1 MNESG
6 HIVKGFNGEKENTEG
21 QTRFTKPP
29 KKIITNKVPKKAKLS
44 SRSYGLIKKAA
55 SKIRESL
62 ARKMEAQKVELA
74 KQYQE
79 AHETVREEAQNQ
91 NTKNRN
97 EYDGDRLQ
105 RLTNALGSIGVKL
118 ILSDYAAS
126 RLSVYGQPKAIKMP
140 NFWSNIKDTLS
151 NAHMVDRE
159 YKDIGRAF
167 KYGGS
172 ERGIEGLDS
181 MYKMMN
187 ESKNIQ
193 NPEKREAP
201 VQEPVQ
207 PKVPEQPKS
216 GINIDDYLKNFDPQ
230 QPSIEATNKEVDARL
245 AETEAGINDR
255 FSQMMSN
262 LGGNEHEQVVQPVE
276 TPQIEKPVNQAFI
289 PSEAKKEEPNRSEL
303 NAKVANVFEGL
314 LEKKVQKEAKT
325 ANSEPVTTSTT
336 TTTNKSEENL
346 DREALMQD
354 LINRY
359 GINKSVAATPSVVPT
374 QKADTK
380 VSTQPSI
387 QYRNSTIGEIYTS
400 EPKPKLQKEIEIP
413 YNVPPEEYYKILSEE
428 SIKKATEEAN
438 KRIAV
443 EEEAKRLREQL
454 KNAREELERLTTQQD
469 LSQPN
474 PNFIGVVS
482 PHK

>member
-1 MNESG
+1 MNGS
-6 HIVKGFNGEKENTEG
+6 IIKFGETPE
-21 QTRFTKPP
+21 
-29 KKIITNKVPKKAKLS
+29 KVSVDISSKKAKLS
-44 SRSYGLIKKAA
+44 SRSFALIKKAA

-62 ARKMEAQKVELA
+62 AQKMEAQKVELA

-230 QPSIEATNKEVDARL
+230 QPSIEATNKEVDAQL

-303 NAKVANVFEGL
+303 NAKVANVFESL
-314 LEKKVQKEAKT
+314 LEKRVKDEAK
-325 ANSEPVTTSTT
+325 ASNSEPVATSTT

-359 GINKSVAATPSVVPT
+359 GINQSVAST

-400 EPKPKLQKEIEIP
+400 EPKPEVQEVTKNKTSDDSKEETR
-413 YNVPPEEYYKILSEE
+413 EEMI
-428 SIKKATEEAN
+428 
-438 KRIAV
+438 KRIYV
-443 EEEAKRLREQL
+443 EQTMKEFDEKMKAQAEAKKYKELANSLEEKVKQLEEQL
-454 KNAREELERLTTQQD
+454 ANQG
-469 LSQPN
+469 LSQNN
-474 PNFIGVVS
+474 PNFGGVVS
-482 PHK
+482 PRKR

>member
-1 MNESG
+1 MNGSIINFVETP
-6 HIVKGFNGEKENTEG
+6 KEVG
-21 QTRFTKPP
+21 VD
-29 KKIITNKVPKKAKLS
+29 ISSKKAKLS
-44 SRSYGLIKKAA
+44 SRSFALIKKAA

-62 ARKMEAQKVELA
+62 AQKMEAQKVELA

-79 AHETVREEAQNQ
+79 AHETVRAEAQNQ

-303 NAKVANVFEGL
+303 NAKVANVFESL
-314 LEKKVQKEAKT
+314 LEKRVKDEAK
-325 ANSEPVTTSTT
+325 ASNSEPVATSTT

-359 GINKSVAATPSVVPT
+359 GINQSVAST

-400 EPKPKLQKEIEIP
+400 EPKPEVQEVTKNKTSDDSKEETR
-413 YNVPPEEYYKILSEE
+413 EEMI
-428 SIKKATEEAN
+428 
-438 KRIAV
+438 KRIYV
-443 EEEAKRLREQL
+443 EQTMKEFDEKMKAQAEAKKYKDLANSLEEKVKQLEEQL
-454 KNAREELERLTTQQD
+454 ANQG
-469 LSQPN
+469 LSQNN
-474 PNFIGVVS
+474 PNFGGVVS
-482 PHK
+482 PYKR

>member
-1 MNESG
+1 MNGSIINFVETP
-6 HIVKGFNGEKENTEG
+6 KEVG
-21 QTRFTKPP
+21 VD
-29 KKIITNKVPKKAKLS
+29 ISSKKAKLS
-44 SRSYGLIKKAA
+44 SRSFALIKKAA

-62 ARKMEAQKVELA
+62 AQKMETQKVELA

-79 AHETVREEAQNQ
+79 AHETVRAEAQNQ

-230 QPSIEATNKEVDARL
+230 QPSIEATNKEVDAQL

-255 FSQMMSN
+255 FSQIMSN
-262 LGGNEHEQVVQPVE
+262 LGVNEHEQVVQPVE

-303 NAKVANVFEGL
+303 NAKVANVFESL
-314 LEKKVQKEAKT
+314 LEKRVKDEAK
-325 ANSEPVTTSTT
+325 ASNSEPVTTSTT
-336 TTTNKSEENL
+336 ATTNKSGENL

-359 GINKSVAATPSVVPT
+359 GINQSVAST

-400 EPKPKLQKEIEIP
+400 EPKPEVQEVTKNKTSDDSKEETR
-413 YNVPPEEYYKILSEE
+413 EEMI
-428 SIKKATEEAN
+428 
-438 KRIAV
+438 KRIYV
-443 EEEAKRLREQL
+443 EQTMKEFDEKMKAQAEAKKYKDLANSLEEKVKQLEEQL
-454 KNAREELERLTTQQD
+454 AKSE
-469 LSQPN
+469 PN
-474 PNFIGVVS
+474 PNFVGVN
-482 PHK
+482 PRTR

>member
-1 MNESG
+1 MNGSIINFVETP
-6 HIVKGFNGEKENTEG
+6 KEVG
-21 QTRFTKPP
+21 VD
-29 KKIITNKVPKKAKLS
+29 ISSKKAKLS
-44 SRSYGLIKKAA
+44 SRSFALIKKAA

-62 ARKMEAQKVELA
+62 AQKMEAQKVELA

-79 AHETVREEAQNQ
+79 AHETVRAEAQNQ
-91 NTKNRN
+91 NTKNRD

-126 RLSVYGQPKAIKMP
+126 RLNVYGQPKAIKTP
-140 NFWSNIKDTLS
+140 NFWGNIKNALS

-193 NPEKREAP
+193 NPVKRETP

-216 GINIDDYLKNFDPQ
+216 GINIDDYLKNFAPQ
-230 QPSIEATNKEVDARL
+230 QPSFEATNKEVDDQL
-245 AETEAGINDR
+245 AEAEAGINDR
-255 FSQMMSN
+255 FSKMMSN
-262 LGGNEHEQVVQPVE
+262 LGGNEHEQVAQPVE
-276 TPQIEKPVNQAFI
+276 PQQIEKTVNQTFI
-289 PSEAKKEEPNRSEL
+289 PSETKEEESKRAEL

-314 LEKKVQKEAKT
+314 LEKRVQEEAKT
-325 ANSEPVTTSTT
+325 ANSEPVATSTT
-336 TTTNKSEENL
+336 ATTNKSEENL

-359 GINKSVAATPSVVPT
+359 GINQSVAATPPVVPT

-387 QYRNSTIGEIYTS
+387 QYRNSTIGEIYTP
-400 EPKPKLQKEIEIP
+400 EPKPEVQEVAKNKASDDSKEETR
-413 YNVPPEEYYKILSEE
+413 EEMI
-428 SIKKATEEAN
+428 
-438 KRIAV
+438 KRIYV
-443 EEEAKRLREQL
+443 EQTMREFDAKMEAEKEAEKYKALANSLEEKVKQLEEQL
-454 KNAREELERLTTQQD
+454 AKFE
-469 LSQPN
+469 PN
-474 PNFIGVVS
+474 PNFVGVN
-482 PHK
+482 PRTR

>member
-1 MNESG
+1 MNGSIINFVETP
-6 HIVKGFNGEKENTEG
+6 KEVG
-21 QTRFTKPP
+21 VD
-29 KKIITNKVPKKAKLS
+29 ISSKKAKLS
-44 SRSYGLIKKAA
+44 SRSFALIKKAA

-62 ARKMEAQKVELA
+62 AQKMEAQKVELA

-230 QPSIEATNKEVDARL
+230 QPSIEATNKEVDAQL

-262 LGGNEHEQVVQPVE
+262 LGRNEHEQVVQPVE

-303 NAKVANVFEGL
+303 NAKVANVFESL
-314 LEKKVQKEAKT
+314 LEKRVKDEAK
-325 ANSEPVTTSTT
+325 ASNSEPVATSTT

-359 GINKSVAATPSVVPT
+359 GINQSVAST

-400 EPKPKLQKEIEIP
+400 EPKPEVQEVTKNKTSDDSKEETR
-413 YNVPPEEYYKILSEE
+413 EEMI
-428 SIKKATEEAN
+428 
-438 KRIAV
+438 KRIYV
-443 EEEAKRLREQL
+443 EQTMKEFDEKMKAQAEAKKYKDLANSLEEKVKQLEEQL
-454 KNAREELERLTTQQD
+454 ANQG
-469 LSQPN
+469 LSQNN
-474 PNFIGVVS
+474 PNFEGVVS
-482 PHK
+482 PYKR

>member
-1 MNESG
+1 MNGSIINFVETP
-6 HIVKGFNGEKENTEG
+6 KEVG
-21 QTRFTKPP
+21 VD
-29 KKIITNKVPKKAKLS
+29 ISSKKAKLS
-44 SRSYGLIKKAA
+44 SRSFALIKKAA
-55 SKIRESL
+55 SKIRKSL
-62 ARKMEAQKVELA
+62 AQKMEAQKVELA

-79 AHETVREEAQNQ
+79 AHEAVRAEAQNQ

-105 RLTNALGSIGVKL
+105 RLTNELGSIGVKL

-193 NPEKREAP
+193 NLEKREAP
-201 VQEPVQ
+201 LQKPVQ
-207 PKVPEQPKS
+207 PKVPEQP
-216 GINIDDYLKNFDPQ
+216 
-230 QPSIEATNKEVDARL
+230 SIEAANKEVDARL

-276 TPQIEKPVNQAFI
+276 TPQIEKPVNRAFI

-303 NAKVANVFEGL
+303 NAKVANVFESL
-314 LEKKVQKEAKT
+314 LEKRVKDEAK
-325 ANSEPVTTSTT
+325 ASNSEPVTTSTT
-336 TTTNKSEENL
+336 ATTNKSEENL

-359 GINKSVAATPSVVPT
+359 GINQSVAATQPDVPT

-380 VSTQPSI
+380 VSAQPSI
-387 QYRNSTIGEIYTS
+387 HYLNSTIGNVYTT
-400 EPKPKLQKEIEIP
+400 EPKPEVQEVTKNKASDDSKEETR
-413 YNVPPEEYYKILSEE
+413 EEMI
-428 SIKKATEEAN
+428 
-438 KRIAV
+438 KRIYV
-443 EEEAKRLREQL
+443 EQTMKEFDEKMKAQAEAKKYKDLANSLEEKVKQLEEQL
-454 KNAREELERLTTQQD
+454 AKSE
-469 LSQPN
+469 PN
-474 PNFIGVVS
+474 PNFVGVN
-482 PHK
+482 PRTR

>member
-1 MNESG
+1 MNGSIINFVETP
-6 HIVKGFNGEKENTEG
+6 KEVG
-21 QTRFTKPP
+21 VD
-29 KKIITNKVPKKAKLS
+29 ISSKKAKLS
-44 SRSYGLIKKAA
+44 SRSFALIKKAA

-62 ARKMEAQKVELA
+62 AQKMEAQKVELA

-79 AHETVREEAQNQ
+79 AHETVRAEAQNQ
-91 NTKNRN
+91 NTKNRD

-126 RLSVYGQPKAIKMP
+126 RLSVYGQPKAIKTP
-140 NFWSNIKDTLS
+140 NFWGNIKNALS

-172 ERGIEGLDS
+172 ERGIECLDS

-193 NPEKREAP
+193 NPVKRETP

-207 PKVPEQPKS
+207 PKIPEQPKS
-216 GINIDDYLKNFDPQ
+216 GINIDDYLKNFAPQ
-230 QPSIEATNKEVDARL
+230 QPSFEATNKEVDDQL
-245 AETEAGINDR
+245 AEAEAGINDR
-255 FSQMMSN
+255 FSKMMSN
-262 LGGNEHEQVVQPVE
+262 LGGNEQVAQPVE
-276 TPQIEKPVNQAFI
+276 PRQIEKPVNQTFI
-289 PSEAKKEEPNRSEL
+289 PSETKEEESKRAEL

-314 LEKKVQKEAKT
+314 LEKRVQEEAKT

-336 TTTNKSEENL
+336 ATTNKSEENL

-359 GINKSVAATPSVVPT
+359 GINQSVAATPSSVVPT

-380 VSTQPSI
+380 VS
-387 QYRNSTIGEIYTS
+387 
-400 EPKPKLQKEIEIP
+400 KADAKKEIEIP
-413 YNVPPEEYYKILSEE
+413 YNVSPEEYYKILSEK
-428 SIKKATEEAN
+428 SIEEATKLAY

-443 EEEAKRLREQL
+443 EEENERLREEL
-454 KNAREELERLTTQQD
+454 KKAREELERLTTQQG

-474 PNFIGVVS
+474 PNFVGVN
-482 PHK
+482 PRTR

>member
-1 MNESG
+1 MNGSIINFVETP
-6 HIVKGFNGEKENTEG
+6 KEVG
-21 QTRFTKPP
+21 VD
-29 KKIITNKVPKKAKLS
+29 ISSKKAKLS
-44 SRSYGLIKKAA
+44 SRSFALIKKAA
-55 SKIRESL
+55 SKIRKSL
-62 ARKMEAQKVELA
+62 AQKMEAQKVELA

-79 AHETVREEAQNQ
+79 AHEAVRAEAQNQ

-105 RLTNALGSIGVKL
+105 RLTNELGSIGVKL

-151 NAHMVDRE
+151 NAHMVGRE

-201 VQEPVQ
+201 VQKPVQ

-216 GINIDDYLKNFDPQ
+216 GVNIDDYLKNFAPQ
-230 QPSIEATNKEVDARL
+230 QPSIEAANKEVDDQL
-245 AETEAGINDR
+245 AEAEAGINDR
-255 FSQMMSN
+255 FSKMMSN
-262 LGGNEHEQVVQPVE
+262 LGGNEQVVQPVE
-276 TPQIEKPVNQAFI
+276 PQQIEKTVNQTFI
-289 PSEAKKEEPNRSEL
+289 PSETKEEESKRAEL

-314 LEKKVQKEAKT
+314 LEKRVQEEAKT
-325 ANSEPVTTSTT
+325 ANSEPAATSTT
-336 TTTNKSEENL
+336 ATTNKSEENL

-359 GINKSVAATPSVVPT
+359 GINQSVAATPSVVPT

-400 EPKPKLQKEIEIP
+400 EPKPEVQEVTKNKTSDDSKEETR
-413 YNVPPEEYYKILSEE
+413 EEMI
-428 SIKKATEEAN
+428 
-438 KRIAV
+438 KRIYV
-443 EEEAKRLREQL
+443 EQTMKEFDEKMKAQAEAKKYKDLANSLEEKVKQLEEQL
-454 KNAREELERLTTQQD
+454 AKSE
-469 LSQPN
+469 PN
-474 PNFIGVVS
+474 PSFDSFN
-482 PHK
+482 PRTR

>member
-1 MNESG
+1 MNGSIINFVETP
-6 HIVKGFNGEKENTEG
+6 KEVG
-21 QTRFTKPP
+21 VD
-29 KKIITNKVPKKAKLS
+29 ISSKKAKLS
-44 SRSYGLIKKAA
+44 SRSFALIKKAA

-62 ARKMEAQKVELA
+62 AQKMEAQKVELA

-262 LGGNEHEQVVQPVE
+262 LGGNEQVVQPVE

-303 NAKVANVFEGL
+303 NAKVANVFESL
-314 LEKKVQKEAKT
+314 LEKRVKDEAK
-325 ANSEPVTTSTT
+325 ASNSEPVATSTT

-359 GINKSVAATPSVVPT
+359 GINQSVAST

-400 EPKPKLQKEIEIP
+400 EPKPEVQEVTKNKTSDDSKEETR
-413 YNVPPEEYYKILSEE
+413 EEMI
-428 SIKKATEEAN
+428 
-438 KRIAV
+438 KRIYV
-443 EEEAKRLREQL
+443 EQTMKEFDEKMKAQAEAKKYKALANSLEEKVKQLEEQL
-454 KNAREELERLTTQQD
+454 AKQG

-474 PNFIGVVS
+474 PNSEVVS
-482 PHK
+482 PYKR

>member
-1 MNESG
+1 MNGSIINFVETP
-6 HIVKGFNGEKENTEG
+6 KEVSVD
-21 QTRFTKPP
+21 
-29 KKIITNKVPKKAKLS
+29 ISSKKAKLS
-44 SRSYGLIKKAA
+44 SRSFALIKKAA

-62 ARKMEAQKVELA
+62 AQKMEAQKVKLA

-79 AHETVREEAQNQ
+79 AHETVRAEAQNQ

-303 NAKVANVFEGL
+303 NAKVANVFESL
-314 LEKKVQKEAKT
+314 LEKRVKDEAK
-325 ANSEPVTTSTT
+325 ASNSEPVATSTT

-359 GINKSVAATPSVVPT
+359 GINQSVAST

-400 EPKPKLQKEIEIP
+400 EPKPEVQEVTKNKASDDSKEETR
-413 YNVPPEEYYKILSEE
+413 EEMI
-428 SIKKATEEAN
+428 
-438 KRIAV
+438 KRIYLEQTMREFDAKMKAEKEAEKYKALV
-443 EEEAKRLREQL
+443 NSLEEKVKQLEEQL
-454 KNAREELERLTTQQD
+454 ANQG
-469 LSQPN
+469 LSQNN
-474 PNFIGVVS
+474 PNFGGVVS
-482 PHK
+482 PRKR

>member
-1 MNESG
+1 MNGSIINFVETP
-6 HIVKGFNGEKENTEG
+6 KEVG
-21 QTRFTKPP
+21 VD
-29 KKIITNKVPKKAKLS
+29 ISSKKAKLS
-44 SRSYGLIKKAA
+44 SRSFALIKKAA

-62 ARKMEAQKVELA
+62 AQKMEAQKVELA

-207 PKVPEQPKS
+207 PKS

-303 NAKVANVFEGL
+303 NAKVANVFESL
-314 LEKKVQKEAKT
+314 LEKRVKDEAK
-325 ANSEPVTTSTT
+325 ASNSEPVATSTT
-336 TTTNKSEENL
+336 ATTNKSEENL

-359 GINKSVAATPSVVPT
+359 GINQSVAST

-400 EPKPKLQKEIEIP
+400 EPKPEVQEVTKNKTSDDSKEETR
-413 YNVPPEEYYKILSEE
+413 EEMI
-428 SIKKATEEAN
+428 
-438 KRIAV
+438 KRIYV
-443 EEEAKRLREQL
+443 EQTMKEFDEKMKAQAEAKKYKDLANSLEEKVKQLEEQL
-454 KNAREELERLTTQQD
+454 ANQG
-469 LSQPN
+469 LSQNN
-474 PNFIGVVS
+474 PNFGGVVS
-482 PHK
+482 PRKR

>member
-1 MNESG
+1 MNGSIINFVETP
-6 HIVKGFNGEKENTEG
+6 KEVG
-21 QTRFTKPP
+21 VD
-29 KKIITNKVPKKAKLS
+29 ISSKKAKLS
-44 SRSYGLIKKAA
+44 SRSFALIKKAA

-62 ARKMEAQKVELA
+62 AQKMEAQKVELA

-79 AHETVREEAQNQ
+79 AHETVRAEAQNQ

-303 NAKVANVFEGL
+303 NAKVANVFESL
-314 LEKKVQKEAKT
+314 LEKRVKDEAK
-325 ANSEPVTTSTT
+325 ASNSEPVTTSTT
-336 TTTNKSEENL
+336 ATTNKSEENL

-359 GINKSVAATPSVVPT
+359 GINQSVAST

-400 EPKPKLQKEIEIP
+400 EPKPEVQEVTKNKVSAASKEETR
-413 YNVPPEEYYKILSEE
+413 EEMI
-428 SIKKATEEAN
+428 
-438 KRIAV
+438 KRIYV
-443 EEEAKRLREQL
+443 EQTMREFDAKMKAEKEAEKYKALVNSLEEKVKQLEEQL
-454 KNAREELERLTTQQD
+454 AKQG

-474 PNFIGVVS
+474 PNFVGVN
-482 PHK
+482 PRTR

>member
-1 MNESG
+1 MNGS
-6 HIVKGFNGEKENTEG
+6 
-21 QTRFTKPP
+21 
-29 KKIITNKVPKKAKLS
+29 IINFVETPEEVGVDISSKKAKLS
-44 SRSYGLIKKAA
+44 SRSFALIKKAA

-62 ARKMEAQKVELA
+62 AQKMEAQKVELA

-262 LGGNEHEQVVQPVE
+262 LGRNEHEQVVQPVE

-303 NAKVANVFEGL
+303 NAKVANVFESL
-314 LEKKVQKEAKT
+314 LEKRVKDEAK
-325 ANSEPVTTSTT
+325 ASNSEPVATSTT

-359 GINKSVAATPSVVPT
+359 GINQSVAST

-400 EPKPKLQKEIEIP
+400 EPKPEVQEVTKNKTSDDSKEETR
-413 YNVPPEEYYKILSEE
+413 EEMI
-428 SIKKATEEAN
+428 
-438 KRIAV
+438 KRIYV
-443 EEEAKRLREQL
+443 EQTMKEFDEKMKAQAEAKKYKDLANSLEEKVKQLEEQL
-454 KNAREELERLTTQQD
+454 ANQG
-469 LSQPN
+469 LSQNN
-474 PNFIGVVS
+474 PNFGGVVS
-482 PHK
+482 PRKR

>member
-1 MNESG
+1 MNGS
-6 HIVKGFNGEKENTEG
+6 
-21 QTRFTKPP
+21 
-29 KKIITNKVPKKAKLS
+29 IINFVETPEEVGVDISSKKAKLS
-44 SRSYGLIKKAA
+44 SRSFALIKKAA

-62 ARKMEAQKVELA
+62 AQKMEAQKVELA

-79 AHETVREEAQNQ
+79 AHETVRAEAQNQ

-201 VQEPVQ
+201 VQKPVQ

-303 NAKVANVFEGL
+303 NAKVANVFESL
-314 LEKKVQKEAKT
+314 LEKRVKDEAK
-325 ANSEPVTTSTT
+325 ASNSEPVATSTT

-359 GINKSVAATPSVVPT
+359 GINQSVAST

-400 EPKPKLQKEIEIP
+400 EPKPEVQEVTKNKTSDDSKEETR
-413 YNVPPEEYYKILSEE
+413 EEMI
-428 SIKKATEEAN
+428 
-438 KRIAV
+438 KRIYV
-443 EEEAKRLREQL
+443 EQTMKEFDEKMKAQAEAKKYKDLANSLEEKVKQLEEQL
-454 KNAREELERLTTQQD
+454 ANQG
-469 LSQPN
+469 LSQNN
-474 PNFIGVVS
+474 PNFGGVVS
-482 PHK
+482 PYKR

>member
-1 MNESG
+1 MNGSIINFVETP
-6 HIVKGFNGEKENTEG
+6 KEVG
-21 QTRFTKPP
+21 VD
-29 KKIITNKVPKKAKLS
+29 ISSKKAKLS
-44 SRSYGLIKKAA
+44 SRSFALIKKAA

-62 ARKMEAQKVELA
+62 AQKMEAQKVELA

-79 AHETVREEAQNQ
+79 AHETVRAEAQNQ

-207 PKVPEQPKS
+207 PKS

-303 NAKVANVFEGL
+303 NAKVANVFESL
-314 LEKKVQKEAKT
+314 LEKRVKDEAK
-325 ANSEPVTTSTT
+325 ASNSEPVTTSTT
-336 TTTNKSEENL
+336 ATTNKSEENL

-359 GINKSVAATPSVVPT
+359 GINQSVAATPSVVPT

-387 QYRNSTIGEIYTS
+387 QYRNSTIGNVYTT
-400 EPKPKLQKEIEIP
+400 EPKPEVQEVTKNKASAASKEETR
-413 YNVPPEEYYKILSEE
+413 EEMI
-428 SIKKATEEAN
+428 
-438 KRIAV
+438 KRIYV
-443 EEEAKRLREQL
+443 EQTMKEFDEKMKAQAEAKKYKDLANSLEEKVKQLEEQL
-454 KNAREELERLTTQQD
+454 ANQG
-469 LSQPN
+469 LSQNN
-474 PNFIGVVS
+474 PNFGGVVS
-482 PHK
+482 PRKR

>member
-1 MNESG
+1 MNGSIINFVETP
-6 HIVKGFNGEKENTEG
+6 KEVG
-21 QTRFTKPP
+21 VD
-29 KKIITNKVPKKAKLS
+29 ISSKKAKLS
-44 SRSYGLIKKAA
+44 SRSFALIKKAA

-62 ARKMEAQKVELA
+62 AQKMEAQKVELA

-207 PKVPEQPKS
+207 PKS

-230 QPSIEATNKEVDARL
+230 QPSIEAINKEVDARL

-303 NAKVANVFEGL
+303 NAKVANVFESL
-314 LEKKVQKEAKT
+314 LEKRVKDEAK
-325 ANSEPVTTSTT
+325 ASNSEPVATSTT
-336 TTTNKSEENL
+336 ATTNKSEENL

-359 GINKSVAATPSVVPT
+359 GINQSVAST

-400 EPKPKLQKEIEIP
+400 EPKPEVQEVTKNKASAASKEETR
-413 YNVPPEEYYKILSEE
+413 EEMI
-428 SIKKATEEAN
+428 
-438 KRIAV
+438 KRIYV
-443 EEEAKRLREQL
+443 EQTMKEFDEKMKAQAEAKKYKDLANSLEEKVKQLEEQL
-454 KNAREELERLTTQQD
+454 ANQG
-469 LSQPN
+469 LSQNN
-474 PNFIGVVS
+474 PNFGGVVS
-482 PHK
+482 PRKR

>member
-1 MNESG
+1 MNGSIINFVETP
-6 HIVKGFNGEKENTEG
+6 KEVG
-21 QTRFTKPP
+21 VD
-29 KKIITNKVPKKAKLS
+29 ISSKKAKLS
-44 SRSYGLIKKAA
+44 SRSFALIKKAA

-62 ARKMEAQKVELA
+62 AQKMEAQKVELA

-79 AHETVREEAQNQ
+79 AHETVRAEAQNQ
-91 NTKNRN
+91 NTKNRD

-126 RLSVYGQPKAIKMP
+126 RLSAYGQPKAIKTP
-140 NFWSNIKDTLS
+140 NFWSNIKNALS

-193 NPEKREAP
+193 NPVKRETP

-216 GINIDDYLKNFDPQ
+216 GINIDDYLKNFAPR
-230 QPSIEATNKEVDARL
+230 QPSFEATNKEVDDQL
-245 AETEAGINDR
+245 AEAEAGINDR
-255 FSQMMSN
+255 FSKMMSN
-262 LGGNEHEQVVQPVE
+262 LGGNEQVVQPVE
-276 TPQIEKPVNQAFI
+276 PQQIEKIVNQTFI
-289 PSEAKKEEPNRSEL
+289 PSETKEEESKRAEL

-314 LEKKVQKEAKT
+314 LEKRVQEAAKT
-325 ANSEPVTTSTT
+325 ANSEPAATSTT
-336 TTTNKSEENL
+336 
-346 DREALMQD
+346 
-354 LINRY
+354 
-359 GINKSVAATPSVVPT
+359 AATPSVVPT

-400 EPKPKLQKEIEIP
+400 EPKPEVQEATKNKASDDSKEETR
-413 YNVPPEEYYKILSEE
+413 EEMI
-428 SIKKATEEAN
+428 
-438 KRIAV
+438 KRIYV
-443 EEEAKRLREQL
+443 EQTMKEFDEKMKAQTEAKKYKDLANSLEEKVKQLEEQL
-454 KNAREELERLTTQQD
+454 AKSE
-469 LSQPN
+469 PN
-474 PNFIGVVS
+474 PNFVGVN
-482 PHK
+482 PRTR

>member
-1 MNESG
+1 MNGSIINFVETP
-6 HIVKGFNGEKENTEG
+6 KEVG
-21 QTRFTKPP
+21 VD
-29 KKIITNKVPKKAKLS
+29 ISSKKAKLS
-44 SRSYGLIKKAA
+44 SRSFALIKKAA

-62 ARKMEAQKVELA
+62 AQKMEAQKVELA

-79 AHETVREEAQNQ
+79 AHETVRAEAQNQ

-303 NAKVANVFEGL
+303 NAKVANVFESL
-314 LEKKVQKEAKT
+314 LEKRVKDEAK
-325 ANSEPVTTSTT
+325 ASNSEPVTTSTT
-336 TTTNKSEENL
+336 ATTNKSGENL

-359 GINKSVAATPSVVPT
+359 GINQSVAST

-400 EPKPKLQKEIEIP
+400 EPKPEVQEVTKNKTSDDSKEETR
-413 YNVPPEEYYKILSEE
+413 EEMI
-428 SIKKATEEAN
+428 
-438 KRIAV
+438 KRIYV
-443 EEEAKRLREQL
+443 EQTMKEFDEKMKAQAEAKKYKDLANSLEEKVKQLEEQL
-454 KNAREELERLTTQQD
+454 AKSE
-469 LSQPN
+469 PN
-474 PNFIGVVS
+474 PNFVGVN
-482 PHK
+482 PRTR

>member
-1 MNESG
+1 MNGSIINFVETP
-6 HIVKGFNGEKENTEG
+6 KEVSVD
-21 QTRFTKPP
+21 
-29 KKIITNKVPKKAKLS
+29 ISSKKAKLS
-44 SRSYGLIKKAA
+44 SRSFALIKKAA

-62 ARKMEAQKVELA
+62 AQKMEAQKVELA

-262 LGGNEHEQVVQPVE
+262 LGRNEHEQVVQPVE

-314 LEKKVQKEAKT
+314 LEKKVQEEVKT
-325 ANSEPVTTSTT
+325 SNSEPVATSTT

-359 GINKSVAATPSVVPT
+359 GINQSVAST

-400 EPKPKLQKEIEIP
+400 ESKPELQKEIEIP

-428 SIKKATEEAN
+428 SIKKATEEAD

-443 EEEAKRLREQL
+443 EEEVKRLREQL

>member
-1 MNESG
+1 MNGSIINFVETP
-6 HIVKGFNGEKENTEG
+6 KEVG
-21 QTRFTKPP
+21 VD
-29 KKIITNKVPKKAKLS
+29 ISSKKAKLS
-44 SRSYGLIKKAA
+44 SRSFALIKKAA

-62 ARKMEAQKVELA
+62 AQKMEAQKVELA

-79 AHETVREEAQNQ
+79 AHETVRAEAQNQ
-91 NTKNRN
+91 NTKNRD

-126 RLSVYGQPKAIKMP
+126 RLSVYGQPKAIKTP
-140 NFWSNIKDTLS
+140 NFWGNIKNALS

-193 NPEKREAP
+193 NPVKRETP

-207 PKVPEQPKS
+207 PKIPEQPKS
-216 GINIDDYLKNFDPQ
+216 GINIDDYLKNFAPQ
-230 QPSIEATNKEVDARL
+230 QPSFEATNKEVDDQL
-245 AETEAGINDR
+245 AEAEAGINDR
-255 FSQMMSN
+255 FSKMMSN
-262 LGGNEHEQVVQPVE
+262 LGGNEQVAQPVE
-276 TPQIEKPVNQAFI
+276 PRQIEKPVNQTFI
-289 PSEAKKEEPNRSEL
+289 PSETKEEESKRAEL

-314 LEKKVQKEAKT
+314 LEKRVQEEAKT

-336 TTTNKSEENL
+336 ATTNKSEENL

-354 LINRY
+354 LINRH
-359 GINKSVAATPSVVPT
+359 GINQSVAATPSSVVPT

-380 VSTQPSI
+380 VS
-387 QYRNSTIGEIYTS
+387 
-400 EPKPKLQKEIEIP
+400 KADAKKEIEIP
-413 YNVPPEEYYKILSEE
+413 YNVSPEEYYKILSEK
-428 SIKKATEEAN
+428 SIEEATKLAY

-443 EEEAKRLREQL
+443 EEENERLREEL
-454 KNAREELERLTTQQD
+454 KKAREELERLTTQQG

-474 PNFIGVVS
+474 PNFVGVN
-482 PHK
+482 PRTR

>member
-1 MNESG
+1 MNGSIINFVETP
-6 HIVKGFNGEKENTEG
+6 KEVG
-21 QTRFTKPP
+21 VD
-29 KKIITNKVPKKAKLS
+29 ISSKKAKLS
-44 SRSYGLIKKAA
+44 SRSFALIKKAA

-62 ARKMEAQKVELA
+62 AQKMEAQKVELA

-79 AHETVREEAQNQ
+79 AHETVRAEAQNQ
-91 NTKNRN
+91 NTKNRD

-105 RLTNALGSIGVKL
+105 RLTSALGSIGVKL

-126 RLSVYGQPKAIKMP
+126 RLSVYGQPKAIKTP
-140 NFWSNIKDTLS
+140 NFWSNIKNALS

-193 NPEKREAP
+193 NPVKRETP

-216 GINIDDYLKNFDPQ
+216 EINIDNYLKKFAPQ
-230 QPSIEATNKEVDARL
+230 QPSIEAVNKKVDDQL
-245 AETEAGINDR
+245 AEVEAGINDR
-255 FSQMMSN
+255 FSKMMSN
-262 LGGNEHEQVVQPVE
+262 LGGNEQVVQPVE
-276 TPQIEKPVNQAFI
+276 PQQIEKTVNQTFI
-289 PSEAKKEEPNRSEL
+289 PSETKEEESKRAEL

-314 LEKKVQKEAKT
+314 LEKRVQEEAKT
-325 ANSEPVTTSTT
+325 ANSEPAATSTT
-336 TTTNKSEENL
+336 ATTNKSEENL

-359 GINKSVAATPSVVPT
+359 GINQSAAATPSVVPT

-387 QYRNSTIGEIYTS
+387 QYRNSTIGEIYTF
-400 EPKPKLQKEIEIP
+400 EPKPEVQEVTKNKASDDSKEETR
-413 YNVPPEEYYKILSEE
+413 EEMI
-428 SIKKATEEAN
+428 
-438 KRIAV
+438 KRIYV
-443 EEEAKRLREQL
+443 EQTMKEFDEKMKAQAEAKKYKDLANSLEEKVKQLEEQL
-454 KNAREELERLTTQQD
+454 AKSE
-469 LSQPN
+469 PN
-474 PNFIGVVS
+474 PNFVGVN
-482 PHK
+482 PRTR

>member
-1 MNESG
+1 MNGSIINFVETP
-6 HIVKGFNGEKENTEG
+6 KEVG
-21 QTRFTKPP
+21 VD
-29 KKIITNKVPKKAKLS
+29 ISSKKAKLS
-44 SRSYGLIKKAA
+44 SRSFALIKKAA
-55 SKIRESL
+55 SKIRKSL
-62 ARKMEAQKVELA
+62 AQKMEAQKVELA

-79 AHETVREEAQNQ
+79 AHEAVRAEAQNQ

-105 RLTNALGSIGVKL
+105 RLTNELGSIGVKL

-193 NPEKREAP
+193 NLEKREAP
-201 VQEPVQ
+201 LQKPVQ

-216 GINIDDYLKNFDPQ
+216 GINIDDYLKNFAPQ
-230 QPSIEATNKEVDARL
+230 QPSIEAANKEVDARL

-276 TPQIEKPVNQAFI
+276 TPQIEKPVNRAFI

-303 NAKVANVFEGL
+303 NAKVANVFESL
-314 LEKKVQKEAKT
+314 LEKRVKDEAK
-325 ANSEPVTTSTT
+325 ASNSEPVTTSTT
-336 TTTNKSEENL
+336 
-346 DREALMQD
+346 
-354 LINRY
+354 
-359 GINKSVAATPSVVPT
+359 AATQPDVPT
-374 QKADTK
+374 QKVDTK
-380 VSTQPSI
+380 VSAQPSI
-387 QYRNSTIGEIYTS
+387 HYLNSTIGNVYTT
-400 EPKPKLQKEIEIP
+400 EPKPEVQEVTKNKASAASKEETR
-413 YNVPPEEYYKILSEE
+413 EEMI
-428 SIKKATEEAN
+428 
-438 KRIAV
+438 KRIYV
-443 EEEAKRLREQL
+443 EQTMKEFDEKMKAQAEAKKYKDLANSLEEKVKQLEEQL
-454 KNAREELERLTTQQD
+454 AKSE
-469 LSQPN
+469 PN
-474 PNFIGVVS
+474 PSFDSFN
-482 PHK
+482 PRTR

>member
-1 MNESG
+1 MNGSIINFVETP
-6 HIVKGFNGEKENTEG
+6 KEVG
-21 QTRFTKPP
+21 VD
-29 KKIITNKVPKKAKLS
+29 ISSKKAKLS
-44 SRSYGLIKKAA
+44 SRSFALIKKAA
-55 SKIRESL
+55 SKIRKSL
-62 ARKMEAQKVELA
+62 AQKMEAQKVELA

-79 AHETVREEAQNQ
+79 AHETVRAEAQNQ

-201 VQEPVQ
+201 VQKPVQ

-216 GINIDDYLKNFDPQ
+216 GINIDDYLKNFAPQ
-230 QPSIEATNKEVDARL
+230 QPSVEATNKEVDARL
-245 AETEAGINDR
+245 AEAEAGINDR
-255 FSQMMSN
+255 FSKMMSN
-262 LGGNEHEQVVQPVE
+262 LGGNEQVVQPVE
-276 TPQIEKPVNQAFI
+276 PQQIEKTVNQTFI
-289 PSEAKKEEPNRSEL
+289 PSETKEEESKRAEL
-303 NAKVANVFEGL
+303 NAKVANVFESL
-314 LEKKVQKEAKT
+314 LEKRVKDEAK
-325 ANSEPVTTSTT
+325 ASNSEPVTTSTT
-336 TTTNKSEENL
+336 ATTNKSEENL

-359 GINKSVAATPSVVPT
+359 GINQSVAATPSVVPT

-400 EPKPKLQKEIEIP
+400 EPKPEVQEVTKNKASDDSKEETR
-413 YNVPPEEYYKILSEE
+413 EEMI
-428 SIKKATEEAN
+428 
-438 KRIAV
+438 KRIYV
-443 EEEAKRLREQL
+443 EQTMKEFDEKMKAQAEAKKYKDLANSLEEKVKQLEEQL
-454 KNAREELERLTTQQD
+454 AKSE
-469 LSQPN
+469 PN
-474 PNFIGVVS
+474 PNFVGVNLRTR
-482 PHK
+482 

>member
-1 MNESG
+1 MNGSIINFVETP
-6 HIVKGFNGEKENTEG
+6 KEVSVD
-21 QTRFTKPP
+21 
-29 KKIITNKVPKKAKLS
+29 ISSKKAKLS
-44 SRSYGLIKKAA
+44 SRSFALIKKAA

-62 ARKMEAQKVELA
+62 AQKMEAQKVELA

-79 AHETVREEAQNQ
+79 AHETVRAEAQNQ

-314 LEKKVQKEAKT
+314 LEKRVKDEAK
-325 ANSEPVTTSTT
+325 ASNSEPVTTSTT
-336 TTTNKSEENL
+336 ATTNKSEENL

-359 GINKSVAATPSVVPT
+359 GINQSVAST

-400 EPKPKLQKEIEIP
+400 EPKPEVQEVTKNKTSDDSKEETR
-413 YNVPPEEYYKILSEE
+413 EEMI
-428 SIKKATEEAN
+428 
-438 KRIAV
+438 KRIYV
-443 EEEAKRLREQL
+443 EQTMKEFDEKMKAQAEAKKYKDLANSLEEKVKQLEEQL
-454 KNAREELERLTTQQD
+454 ANQG
-469 LSQPN
+469 LSQNN
-474 PNFIGVVS
+474 PNFGGVVS
-482 PHK
+482 PYKR

>member
-1 MNESG
+1 MNGSIINFVETP
-6 HIVKGFNGEKENTEG
+6 KEVG
-21 QTRFTKPP
+21 VD
-29 KKIITNKVPKKAKLS
+29 ISSKKAKLS
-44 SRSYGLIKKAA
+44 SRSFALIKKAA

-62 ARKMEAQKVELA
+62 AQKMEAQKVELA

-79 AHETVREEAQNQ
+79 AHETVRAAAQNQ

-140 NFWSNIKDTLS
+140 NFWSNIKNVLS

-193 NPEKREAP
+193 NPVKRETP

-216 GINIDDYLKNFDPQ
+216 EINIDNYLKKFAPQ
-230 QPSIEATNKEVDARL
+230 QPSIEAVNKKVDDQL
-245 AETEAGINDR
+245 AEAEAGINDR
-255 FSQMMSN
+255 FSKMMSN
-262 LGGNEHEQVVQPVE
+262 LGGNEQVVQPVE
-276 TPQIEKPVNQAFI
+276 PQQIEKTVNQTFI
-289 PSEAKKEEPNRSEL
+289 PSETKEEESKRAEL

-314 LEKKVQKEAKT
+314 LEKRVQEEAKT
-325 ANSEPVTTSTT
+325 ANSEPAATSTT
-336 TTTNKSEENL
+336 ATANKSEENL

-359 GINKSVAATPSVVPT
+359 GINQSVAATPSVVPT

-400 EPKPKLQKEIEIP
+400 EPKPEVQEVTKNKSSDDQKEETR
-413 YNVPPEEYYKILSEE
+413 EEMI
-428 SIKKATEEAN
+428 
-438 KRIAV
+438 KRIYV
-443 EEEAKRLREQL
+443 EQTMKEFDEKMKAQAEAKKYKDLANSLEEKVKQLEEQL
-454 KNAREELERLTTQQD
+454 AKSE
-469 LSQPN
+469 PN
-474 PNFIGVVS
+474 PNFVGVN
-482 PHK
+482 PRTR

>member
-1 MNESG
+1 MNGSIINFVETP
-6 HIVKGFNGEKENTEG
+6 KEVG
-21 QTRFTKPP
+21 VD
-29 KKIITNKVPKKAKLS
+29 ISSKKAKLS
-44 SRSYGLIKKAA
+44 SRSFALIKKAA
-55 SKIRESL
+55 SKIRKSL
-62 ARKMEAQKVELA
+62 AQKMEAQKVELA

-79 AHETVREEAQNQ
+79 AHEKVRAEAQNQ

-193 NPEKREAP
+193 NPVKRETP

-216 GINIDDYLKNFDPQ
+216 GINIDDYLKNFAPQQ
-230 QPSIEATNKEVDARL
+230 QPSFEATNKEVDDQL
-245 AETEAGINDR
+245 AEAEAGIKDR
-255 FSQMMSN
+255 FSKMMSN

-303 NAKVANVFEGL
+303 NAKVANVFESL
-314 LEKKVQKEAKT
+314 LEKRVKDEAK
-325 ANSEPVTTSTT
+325 ASNSEPVATSTT
-336 TTTNKSEENL
+336 ATTNKSEENL

-359 GINKSVAATPSVVPT
+359 GINQSVAATPSVVPT

-400 EPKPKLQKEIEIP
+400 EPKPEVQEVTKNKASDDSKEETR
-413 YNVPPEEYYKILSEE
+413 EEMI
-428 SIKKATEEAN
+428 
-438 KRIAV
+438 KRIYV
-443 EEEAKRLREQL
+443 EQTMKEFDEKIKAQAEAKKYKDLANSLEEKVKQLEEQL
-454 KNAREELERLTTQQD
+454 AKSE
-469 LSQPN
+469 PN
-474 PNFIGVVS
+474 PSFDSFN
-482 PHK
+482 PRTR

>member
-1 MNESG
+1 MNGSIINFVETP
-6 HIVKGFNGEKENTEG
+6 KEVG
-21 QTRFTKPP
+21 VD
-29 KKIITNKVPKKAKLS
+29 ISSKKAKLS
-44 SRSYGLIKKAA
+44 SRSFALIKKAA

-62 ARKMEAQKVELA
+62 AQKMEAQKVELA

-79 AHETVREEAQNQ
+79 AHETVRAEAQNQ
-91 NTKNRN
+91 NTKNRD

-118 ILSDYAAS
+118 ILSDYVAS

-140 NFWSNIKDTLS
+140 NFWGNIKNALS

-193 NPEKREAP
+193 NPVKRETP

-207 PKVPEQPKS
+207 PKIPEQPKS
-216 GINIDDYLKNFDPQ
+216 EIKIDDYFRISQQ
-230 QPSIEATNKEVDARL
+230 QPSFEAVNEEVDGLLKKANDD
-245 AETEAGINDR
+245 INDR
-255 FSQMMSN
+255 FSKMMSN
-262 LGGNEHEQVVQPVE
+262 LGGNEHEQVAQPVE
-276 TPQIEKPVNQAFI
+276 PQQIEKPVNQTFI
-289 PSEAKKEEPNRSEL
+289 PSETKEEESKRAEL

-314 LEKKVQKEAKT
+314 LEKRVQEEAKT
-325 ANSEPVTTSTT
+325 ANSEPVATSTT
-336 TTTNKSEENL
+336 ATTNKSEENL

-359 GINKSVAATPSVVPT
+359 GINQSVAATPPVVPT
-374 QKADTK
+374 QKVDTK
-380 VSTQPSI
+380 VSAQPSI
-387 QYRNSTIGEIYTS
+387 QYRNSTIGEIYTH
-400 EPKPKLQKEIEIP
+400 EPKPEVQEVTKNKASDDSKEETR
-413 YNVPPEEYYKILSEE
+413 EEMI
-428 SIKKATEEAN
+428 
-438 KRIAV
+438 KRIYV
-443 EEEAKRLREQL
+443 EQTMKEFDEKMKAQAEAKKYKDLANSLEEKVKQLEEQL
-454 KNAREELERLTTQQD
+454 AKSE
-469 LSQPN
+469 PN
-474 PNFIGVVS
+474 PNFVGVN
-482 PHK
+482 PRTR

>member
-1 MNESG
+1 MNGSIINFVETP
-6 HIVKGFNGEKENTEG
+6 KEVG
-21 QTRFTKPP
+21 VD
-29 KKIITNKVPKKAKLS
+29 ISSKKAKLS
-44 SRSYGLIKKAA
+44 SRSFALIKKAA

-62 ARKMEAQKVELA
+62 AQKMEAQKVELA

-216 GINIDDYLKNFDPQ
+216 GINIDDYLKNFAPQ

-262 LGGNEHEQVVQPVE
+262 LGRNEHEQVVQPVE

-303 NAKVANVFEGL
+303 NAKVANVFESL
-314 LEKKVQKEAKT
+314 LEKRVKDEAK
-325 ANSEPVTTSTT
+325 ASNSEPVATSTT

-359 GINKSVAATPSVVPT
+359 GINQSVAAT

-400 EPKPKLQKEIEIP
+400 EPKPEVQEVTKNKTSDDSKEETR
-413 YNVPPEEYYKILSEE
+413 EEMI
-428 SIKKATEEAN
+428 
-438 KRIAV
+438 KRIYV
-443 EEEAKRLREQL
+443 EQTMKEFDEKMKAQAEAKKYKDLANSLEEKVKQLEEQL
-454 KNAREELERLTTQQD
+454 AKSE
-469 LSQPN
+469 PN
-474 PNFIGVVS
+474 PSFDSFN
-482 PHK
+482 PRTR

>member
-1 MNESG
+1 MNGS
-6 HIVKGFNGEKENTEG
+6 
-21 QTRFTKPP
+21 
-29 KKIITNKVPKKAKLS
+29 IINFVETPEEVGVDISSKKAKLS
-44 SRSYGLIKKAA
+44 SRSFALIKKAA

-62 ARKMEAQKVELA
+62 AQKMEAQKVELA

-314 LEKKVQKEAKT
+314 LEKRVQEEVKT
-325 ANSEPVTTSTT
+325 SNSEPVATSTT

-359 GINKSVAATPSVVPT
+359 GINQSVAST

>member
-1 MNESG
+1 MNGSIINFVETP
-6 HIVKGFNGEKENTEG
+6 KEVG
-21 QTRFTKPP
+21 VD
-29 KKIITNKVPKKAKLS
+29 ISSKKAKLS
-44 SRSYGLIKKAA
+44 SRSFALIKKAA

-62 ARKMEAQKVELA
+62 AQKMEAQKVELA

-79 AHETVREEAQNQ
+79 AHETVRAEAQNQ

-262 LGGNEHEQVVQPVE
+262 LGRNEHEQVVQPVE

-314 LEKKVQKEAKT
+314 LEKKVQEEVKT
-325 ANSEPVTTSTT
+325 SNSEPVATSTT

-359 GINKSVAATPSVVPT
+359 GINQSVAST

-400 EPKPKLQKEIEIP
+400 EPKPEVQEVTKNKTSDDSKEETR
-413 YNVPPEEYYKILSEE
+413 EEMI
-428 SIKKATEEAN
+428 
-438 KRIAV
+438 KRIYV
-443 EEEAKRLREQL
+443 EQTMKEFDEKMKAQAEAKKYKDLANSLEEKVKQLEEQL
-454 KNAREELERLTTQQD
+454 ANQG
-469 LSQPN
+469 LSQNN
-474 PNFIGVVS
+474 PNFGGVVS
-482 PHK
+482 PRKR

>member
-1 MNESG
+1 MNGSIINFVETP
-6 HIVKGFNGEKENTEG
+6 KEVG
-21 QTRFTKPP
+21 VD
-29 KKIITNKVPKKAKLS
+29 ISSKKAKLS
-44 SRSYGLIKKAA
+44 SRSFALIKKAA

-62 ARKMEAQKVELA
+62 AQKMEAQKVELA

-79 AHETVREEAQNQ
+79 AHETVRAAAQNQ

-105 RLTNALGSIGVKL
+105 RLTNVLGSIGVKL

-140 NFWSNIKDTLS
+140 NFWSNIKNVLS

-193 NPEKREAP
+193 NPVKRETP

-216 GINIDDYLKNFDPQ
+216 GINIDDYLKNFAPQ
-230 QPSIEATNKEVDARL
+230 QPSFEAVNKKVDDQL

-255 FSQMMSN
+255 FSKMMSN
-262 LGGNEHEQVVQPVE
+262 LGGNEQVVQPVE
-276 TPQIEKPVNQAFI
+276 PQQIEKTVNQTFI
-289 PSEAKKEEPNRSEL
+289 PSETKEEESKRAEL

-314 LEKKVQKEAKT
+314 LEKRVQEEAKT
-325 ANSEPVTTSTT
+325 ANSEPAATSTT
-336 TTTNKSEENL
+336 ATTNKSEENLDL

-359 GINKSVAATPSVVPT
+359 GINQSVAATPSVVPT

-400 EPKPKLQKEIEIP
+400 EPKPEVQEVTKNKASDDQKEETR
-413 YNVPPEEYYKILSEE
+413 EEMI
-428 SIKKATEEAN
+428 
-438 KRIAV
+438 KRIYV
-443 EEEAKRLREQL
+443 EQTMKEFDEKMKAQAEAKKYKALANSLEEKVKQLEEQL
-454 KNAREELERLTTQQD
+454 AKSE
-469 LSQPN
+469 PN
-474 PNFIGVVS
+474 PNFVGVN
-482 PHK
+482 PRTR

>member
-1 MNESG
+1 MNGS
-6 HIVKGFNGEKENTEG
+6 
-21 QTRFTKPP
+21 
-29 KKIITNKVPKKAKLS
+29 IIKFGKTPEEVGVDISSKKAKLP
-44 SRSYGLIKKAA
+44 SRSFALIKKAA

-62 ARKMEAQKVELA
+62 AQKMEAQKVELA

-79 AHETVREEAQNQ
+79 AHETVRAEAQNQ

-230 QPSIEATNKEVDARL
+230 QPSIEAANKEVDARL
-245 AETEAGINDR
+245 AETEAGINDK

-262 LGGNEHEQVVQPVE
+262 LGRNEHEQVVQPVE

-289 PSEAKKEEPNRSEL
+289 PSEAKKEESKRAEL
-303 NAKVANVFEGL
+303 NAKVANVFESL
-314 LEKKVQKEAKT
+314 LEKRVKDEAK
-325 ANSEPVTTSTT
+325 ASNSEPVATSTT
-336 TTTNKSEENL
+336 ATTNKSEENL

-359 GINKSVAATPSVVPT
+359 GINQSVAST

-380 VSTQPSI
+380 GSTQPSI

-400 EPKPKLQKEIEIP
+400 EPKPELQKEIEIP

-428 SIKKATEEAN
+428 SIKKATEEAD

-443 EEEAKRLREQL
+443 EEEVKRLREQL
-454 KNAREELERLTTQQD
+454 KNAREELERLTTQQG
-469 LSQPN
+469 LSQSN
-474 PNFIGVVS
+474 PNFVGVVS
-482 PHK
+482 PYKR

>member
-1 MNESG
+1 MNGSIINFVETP
-6 HIVKGFNGEKENTEG
+6 KEVG
-21 QTRFTKPP
+21 VD
-29 KKIITNKVPKKAKLS
+29 ISSKKAKLS
-44 SRSYGLIKKAA
+44 SRSFALIKKAA

-62 ARKMEAQKVELA
+62 AQKMEAQKVELA

-303 NAKVANVFEGL
+303 NAKVANVFESL
-314 LEKKVQKEAKT
+314 LEKRVKDEAK
-325 ANSEPVTTSTT
+325 ASNSEPVATSTT
-336 TTTNKSEENL
+336 ATTNKSEENL

-359 GINKSVAATPSVVPT
+359 GINQSVAATPSVVPT

-400 EPKPKLQKEIEIP
+400 EPKPEVQEVTKNKTSDDSKEETR
-413 YNVPPEEYYKILSEE
+413 EEMI
-428 SIKKATEEAN
+428 
-438 KRIAV
+438 KRIYV
-443 EEEAKRLREQL
+443 EQTMKEFDEKMKAQAEAKKYKDLANSLEEKVKQLEEQVA
-454 KNAREELERLTTQQD
+454 NQG
-469 LSQPN
+469 LSQNN
-474 PNFIGVVS
+474 PNFGGVVS
-482 PHK
+482 PRKR

>member
-1 MNESG
+1 MNGSIINFVETP
-6 HIVKGFNGEKENTEG
+6 KEVG
-21 QTRFTKPP
+21 VD
-29 KKIITNKVPKKAKLS
+29 ISSKKAKLS
-44 SRSYGLIKKAA
+44 SRSFALIKKAA
-55 SKIRESL
+55 SKIRKSL
-62 ARKMEAQKVELA
+62 AQKMEAQKVELA

-79 AHETVREEAQNQ
+79 AHEKVRAEAQNQ

-201 VQEPVQ
+201 VQKPVQ

-216 GINIDDYLKNFDPQ
+216 GINIDDYLKNFAPQ
-230 QPSIEATNKEVDARL
+230 QPSIEAANKEVDARL

-255 FSQMMSN
+255 FSKMMSN
-262 LGGNEHEQVVQPVE
+262 LGGNEQVVQPVE
-276 TPQIEKPVNQAFI
+276 PQQIEKTVNQTFI
-289 PSEAKKEEPNRSEL
+289 PSETKEEESKRAEL
-303 NAKVANVFEGL
+303 NAKVANVFESL
-314 LEKKVQKEAKT
+314 LEKRVQDEAK
-325 ANSEPVTTSTT
+325 ASNSEPVATSTT
-336 TTTNKSEENL
+336 ATTNKSEENL

-359 GINKSVAATPSVVPT
+359 GINQSVAATQPDVPT

-387 QYRNSTIGEIYTS
+387 HYLNSTIGNVYTT
-400 EPKPKLQKEIEIP
+400 EPKPEVQEVTKNKTSDDSKEETR
-413 YNVPPEEYYKILSEE
+413 EEMI
-428 SIKKATEEAN
+428 
-438 KRIAV
+438 KRIYV
-443 EEEAKRLREQL
+443 EQTMKEFDEKIKAQAEAKKYKDLANSLEEKVKQLEEQL
-454 KNAREELERLTTQQD
+454 AKSE
-469 LSQPN
+469 PN
-474 PNFIGVVS
+474 PNFVGVN
-482 PHK
+482 PRTR

>member
-1 MNESG
+1 MNGSIINFVETP
-6 HIVKGFNGEKENTEG
+6 KEVG
-21 QTRFTKPP
+21 VD
-29 KKIITNKVPKKAKLS
+29 ISSKKAKLS
-44 SRSYGLIKKAA
+44 SRSFALIKKAA

-62 ARKMEAQKVELA
+62 AQKMEAQKVELA

-79 AHETVREEAQNQ
+79 AHETVRAEAQNQ

-303 NAKVANVFEGL
+303 NAKVANVFESL
-314 LEKKVQKEAKT
+314 LEKRVKDEAK
-325 ANSEPVTTSTT
+325 ASNSEPVTTSTT
-336 TTTNKSEENL
+336 ATTNKSEENL

-359 GINKSVAATPSVVPT
+359 GINKSVAAT

-400 EPKPKLQKEIEIP
+400 EPKPEVQEVTKNKTSDDSKEETR
-413 YNVPPEEYYKILSEE
+413 EEMI
-428 SIKKATEEAN
+428 
-438 KRIAV
+438 KRIYV
-443 EEEAKRLREQL
+443 EQTMKEFDEKMKAQAEAKKYKDLANSLEEKVKQLEEQL
-454 KNAREELERLTTQQD
+454 ANQG
-469 LSQPN
+469 LSQNN
-474 PNFIGVVS
+474 PNFGGVVS
-482 PHK
+482 PHKR